1 MKNNIHSIITLLAII
16 LLIFTNRGNAQI
28 EKISDDVLVLEK
40 GGTGSYSAIITQEK
54 ALEGMTIYRP
64 GDLSKFG
71 DNQKLPVLL
80 WGNGACANS
89 SEEHKN
95 FLNEIASHGYIV
107 LGIGPLST
115 IENPDREVTRQS
127 TNSKELISALDWI
140 SAENQSHESKYS
152 GKIDVSQVA
161 VMGMSCGGLQAIE
174 VSADSRIKTHV
185 ICNSGVKIA
194 PTNINAANP
203 GMPNPP
209 KEALMNFHNPVLY
222 IMGGETDIAYNN
234 AMDDFQKVEHVPV
247 VMTNLD
253 VGHGGTYRQPY
264 GGAFTGTALAWLN
277 WQLKGDKEASQM
289 FLGENCGLCEDPEW
303 TIEAKNF

>member
-1 MKNNIHSIITLLAII
+1 MRIKNFRIGMFLTIIFLVFVNI
-16 LLIFTNRGNAQI
+16 GNAQI
-28 EKISDDVLVLEK
+28 EKISENVLVLEK
-40 GGTGSYSAIITQEK
+40 GGTGPYTAIVTQEK
-54 ALEGMTIYRP
+54 ALPGMTIYRP
-64 GDLSKFG
+64 EDLSKFG
-71 DNQKLPVLL
+71 DNQKLPILL

-89 SEEHKN
+89 TEEHKN

-115 IENPDREVTRQS
+115 IENPDREVTRQATS
-127 TNSKELISALDWI
+127 SKQLISALDWI
-140 SAENQSHESKYS
+140 SAENQMAESKYS

-174 VSADSRIKTHV
+174 VSADPRIKTHV

-194 PTNINAANP
+194 PTNINVANP
-203 GMPNPP
+203 GMPNPS

-234 AMDDFQKVEHVPV
+234 AMDDFQKIKHVPV
-247 VMTNLD
+247 VMTNHD

-277 WQLKGDKEASQM
+277 WQLRGDEEASKM
-289 FLGENCGLCEDPEW
+289 FLGDDCGLCEDQKW
-303 TIEAKNF
+303 TIETKNF